1 MREMIEPLKNLKR
14 AYYEVLEAWENVD
27 LNETKSIEKYPFERS
42 FDQLGL
48 VEWIEATIEEL
59 EGGEIEVIEYEEE
72 FVDYLA
78 EIFEYN
84 EDWILE
90 VLQNEQLYKE
100 WYEEFL
106 KQR

>member
-1 MREMIEPLKNLKR
+1 MKMIEALKNLKR
-14 AYYEVLEAWENVD
+14 AYYEVLEAWEDTD

-59 EGGEIEVIEYEEE
+59 EGGEEMEYKEE
-72 FVDYLA
+72 FIDYLA
-78 EIFEYN
+78 EIFDYN
-84 EDWILE
+84 EDMMLE
-90 VLQNEQLYKE
+90 VLNNEQLHEE

>member
-1 MREMIEPLKNLKR
+1 MKMIKALENLKR
-14 AYYEVLEAWENVD
+14 AYYEVLEAWEDTD

-42 FDQLGL
+42 FDELRL

-59 EGGEIEVIEYEEE
+59 KGGEKMKYREE
-72 FVDYLA
+72 FEEYLA
-78 EIFEYN
+78 EVLEYN

-90 VLQNEQLYKE
+90 VLNNEELYEE

-106 KQR
+106 RQR

>member
-1 MREMIEPLKNLKR
+1 MKMIKALENLKR
-14 AYYEVLEAWENVD
+14 AYYDVLEAWETEID
-27 LNETKSIEKYPFERS
+27 LNELESIEKYPFERS

-48 VEWIEATIEEL
+48 VEWIETTIEEL
-59 EGGEIEVIEYEEE
+59 EGGEKMKYIEE
-72 FVDYLA
+72 FEEFLA
-78 EIFEYN
+78 EEFDYN

-90 VLQNEQLYKE
+90 VLQNEQLYEE

>member
-1 MREMIEPLKNLKR
+1 MKEMIEALKNLKK
-14 AYYEVLEAWENVD
+14 AYYDVLTAWENVD

-59 EGGEIEVIEYEEE
+59 EGGEVIEYEEE

-90 VLQNEQLYKE
+90 VLQNEQLYEE

>member
-1 MREMIEPLKNLKR
+1 MNMIKALENLKR
-14 AYYEVLEAWENVD
+14 AYYEVLEAWEDTD

-42 FDQLGL
+42 FDELGL

-59 EGGEIEVIEYEEE
+59 EEGEEMKYIEE
-72 FVDYLA
+72 FEEFLA
-78 EIFEYN
+78 EQLDYN

-90 VLQNEQLYKE
+90 VLQNEQLYEE

>member
-1 MREMIEPLKNLKR
+1 MKMVNALNKLKE
-14 AYYEVLEAWENVD
+14 AYYEVLEAWEEVD
-27 LNETKSIEKYPFERS
+27 LNELESIEKYPFERS
-42 FDQLGL
+42 FDQLEL

-59 EGGEIEVIEYEEE
+59 EGGEEMKYIEE
-72 FVDYLA
+72 FEEFLA
-78 EIFEYN
+78 EQLDYN

-90 VLQNEQLYKE
+90 VLQNEQLYEE

>member
-1 MREMIEPLKNLKR
+1 MKMVKALENLKR
-14 AYYEVLEAWENVD
+14 AYYEVLEAWEDTD
-27 LNETKSIEKYPFERS
+27 LNQLESIEKYPFERS

-59 EGGEIEVIEYEEE
+59 ERGENMKYIEE
-72 FVDYLA
+72 FEEFLA
-78 EIFEYN
+78 EVFDYN

-90 VLQNEQLYKE
+90 VLQNEQLYEE